1 MAKIAEKYL
10 KVDPWLIVEEG
21 YHPDRSRV
29 SESIF
34 SLANEL
40 MGVRGYFD
48 EGYSGDRLVG
58 SYVNGVFDEKEII
71 HAAYFLG
78 MAKRF
83 CFMINTVDWL
93 YTRIFVDGEQLDLNT
108 CRFSDFVRTLDMK
121 KGIMVREFVWTT
133 AGGKKLKVLFTRML
147 SMNNANMGFQKVDF
161 IPLNFDGIVEIESG
175 IDFNTIHELEN
186 KNFFNEVK
194 RVTEGQYAILC
205 KTLNSHQQ
213 LFSTFKLDTT
223 EKLEPVSREKY
234 VGVKFTLPLKNGE
247 KNGFVKTVVNYA
259 DRAKDTDS
267 ELVWN
272 TASKLADKLFKIGF
286 KEEYRSHIDFWT
298 KSWDR
303 LDITVEGDDEN
314 QQGVRFCIFNLV
326 QTYHGNDPTLNV
338 GAKGLTGEYYYGWTW
353 WDTETYCLP
362 FYMFSNPKAA
372 KSLLE
377 YRFNTMP
384 QAIERAK
391 EMQCEG
397 TCYPMGTIDGT
408 ESCGTWQHGNLEI
421 HVTAAIPYGIWHY
434 NKVCGDKDFLYNKGF
449 EMLLQASRY
458 FASRGAWGTQTG
470 KYGYFGVMGPDEFH
484 MMVNNNCYTNFMA
497 KKCFDF
503 TIEVFNEIKTADFSR
518 FNEVVNRLKITDEEI
533 SDWKNKSEN
542 MYISFDKST
551 LLFEQHDGYYNLPYL
566 DVKAIPH
573 TQFPVY
579 NNWEY
584 GKIFRT
590 SMTKQPDV
598 LLFLFFYSQQFSKDI
613 LRANYD
619 YYEPRCSHESSLS
632 PSIHSILACDLG
644 KVEQALEFSQYASRL
659 DLDDYNRNANQGLH
673 ITSMAATWMN
683 FVYGFGGMRSDGDM
697 LVFNPVLPENWK
709 GYSFKITYL
718 DSVLQVAVENGSVS
732 FRILEG
738 DELEIKV
745 FGKVCSVDRNG
756 VTVNF

>member
-10 KVDPWLIVEEG
+10 KVDPWLVVEEG
-21 YHPDRSRV
+21 FHPDRSRV

-58 SYVNGVFDEKEII
+58 SYVNGIFDEKEII

-93 YTRIFVDGEQLDLNT
+93 YTRIFIDGEQLDLNT
-108 CRFSDFVRTLDMK
+108 SEFSDFIRTLDMK
-121 KGIMVREFVWTT
+121 KGIMTREFVWTT
-133 AGGKKLKVLFTRML
+133 NTEKKLRLIFTRML
-147 SMNNANMGFQKVDF
+147 SMNNANMGFQKVEF
-161 IPLNFDGIVEIESG
+161 IPLNFDGSVEIESG
-175 IDFNTIHELEN
+175 VDFNTIHELEN

-194 RVTEGQYAILC
+194 RTDDGQYAILC

-213 LFSTFKLDTT
+213 LFSSFQIDADAKLQ
-223 EKLEPVSREKY
+223 PISREKF
-234 VGVKFTLPLKNGE
+234 VGVKFSLPLKSGE
-247 KNGFVKTVVNYA
+247 TNSFVKTVVNYA
-259 DRAKDTDS
+259 DREKDTDS
-267 ELVWN
+267 DLVWK
-272 TASKLADKLFKIGF
+272 TATKLADKLFKISF
-286 KEEYRSHIDFWT
+286 ADEYSKHIKFWT
-298 KSWDR
+298 NSWDR

-362 FYMFSNPKAA
+362 FYMFSNPQAA

-377 YRFNTMP
+377 YRYNTMP

-391 EMQCEG
+391 EMQCDG

-434 NKVCGDKDFLYNKGF
+434 NRICKDKDFLYNKGF

-458 FASRGAWGTQTG
+458 FASRGAWGSQTG

-503 TIEVFNEIKTADFSR
+503 TLEVFDEIKTADFKK
-518 FNEVVNRLKITDEEI
+518 FNEVISRLNITDAEI
-533 SDWKNKSEN
+533 SDWKKKSEN
-542 MYISFDKST
+542 MYISFDQDS

-644 KVEQALEFSQYASRL
+644 KVDQALEFSQYASRL

-683 FVYGFGGMRSDGDM
+683 FVYGFGGMRSDGEL
-697 LVFNPVLPENWK
+697 LVFNPVLPQTWK
-709 GYSFKITYL
+709 SYSFKITYL
-718 DSVLQVAVENGSVS
+718 GNILQVSVKNNS
-732 FRILEG
+732 AFFRVLDG
-738 DELEIKV
+738 DMIKIKV
-745 FGKVCSVDRNG
+745 FNNLYCVDKNG
-756 VTVNF
+756 VTVSF